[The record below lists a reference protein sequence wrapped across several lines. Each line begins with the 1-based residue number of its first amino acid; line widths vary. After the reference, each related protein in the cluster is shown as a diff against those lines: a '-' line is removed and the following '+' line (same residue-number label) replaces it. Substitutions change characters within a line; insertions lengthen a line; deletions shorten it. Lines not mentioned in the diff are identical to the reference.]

1 MYPTS
6 QPDHN
11 HRDVVIRSL
20 DNGSLDKAQGDIVSL
35 DFLFDN
41 FLNRFY
47 RHVIPQTVTCHNY
60 ISMMQPDWDALYL
73 WL

>member
-1 MYPTS
+1 MHPTS

-11 HRDVVIRSL
+11 HRDVVIRAL
-20 DNGSLDKAQGDIVSL
+20 NYGSLDKPQGNIVSL

-47 RHVIPQTVTCHNY
+47 RHVIPQAVTRHDY